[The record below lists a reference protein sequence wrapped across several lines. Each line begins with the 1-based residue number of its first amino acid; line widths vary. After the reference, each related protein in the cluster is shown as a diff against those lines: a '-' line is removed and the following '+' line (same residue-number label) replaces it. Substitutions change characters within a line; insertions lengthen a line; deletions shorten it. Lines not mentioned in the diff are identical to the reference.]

1 MTRRRRNKKKA
12 VPHVIGNTK
21 ATHGRTVKVK
31 HRQEKACTTRN
42 PKPIS
47 LERNPKRLWVL
58 ACGGTRFRPGF
69 RRSCIRILPQQ
80 MPDSLA

>member
-12 VPHVIGNTK
+12 VAHVIGNAK

-47 LERNPKRLWVL
+47 L
-58 ACGGTRFRPGF
+58 GTK
-69 RRSCIRILPQQ
+69 S
-80 MPDSLA
+80 

>member
-12 VPHVIGNTK
+12 VPHVIGNAK

-47 LERNPKRLWVL
+47 WNERVEGYEYWRAVHSLF
-58 ACGGTRFRPGF
+58 T
-69 RRSCIRILPQQ
+69 
-80 MPDSLA
+80 PDSVDLA